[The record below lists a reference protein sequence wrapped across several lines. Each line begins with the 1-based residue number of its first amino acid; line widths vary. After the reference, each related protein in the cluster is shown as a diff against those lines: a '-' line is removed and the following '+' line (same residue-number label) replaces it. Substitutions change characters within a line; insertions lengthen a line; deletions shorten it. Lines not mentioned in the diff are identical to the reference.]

1 MLIFCYIMA
10 TYGLTNMLVYGNGP
24 FDIID
29 KFRTLCTKIS
39 KMFGKMFDCMMC
51 TSANV
56 GWIFSLLDLLVIKQ
70 ISFTPFNLLFDSN
83 LSIWYV
89 IIFLD
94 LFFTSGVVWL
104 LHSLQEYLESFK
116 NQ

>member
-1 MLIFCYIMA
+1 LA
-10 TYGLTNMLVYGNGP
+10 AYGLSNMLVYGNGP

-29 KFRTLCTKIS
+29 KFRKVLTHIS
-39 KMFGKMFDCMMC
+39 AMFGKMLDCMMC

-56 GWIFSLLDLLVIKQ
+56 GIIFSIIDLFLIRQ
-70 ISFTPFNLLFDSN
+70 YNFTPFNVVFDNTS
-83 LSIWYV
+83 LWYI

-94 LFFTSGVVWL
+94 LCFTSGSVWL

-116 NQ
+116 NGE